1 MAAERDDV
9 EEILAPGGGEG
20 QGAVK
25 RFLARYDA
33 PAYAR
38 RARRVEEA
46 FEQVLARCRRRR
58 EEWLLMVRIHLG
70 TLHGLAGGWGAL
82 RPYLAGDEQ
91 AQVLQHLHEALQP
104 RLRVSVP
111 PTSSARRLI
120 TALRDLIHGLERFN
134 SRWRDFL
141 ESVDLT
147 AVNELRDG
155 YNRYYLL
162 EKECAMRSAR
172 LARQGYAPL
181 PPLTVE
187 DLEALLPLLPVPRL
201 KDSPRTRRS

>member
-1 MAAERDDV
+1 VVSGERDDPDD
-9 EEILAPGGGEG
+9 ILVLGGGEVQDG
-20 QGAVK
+20 VK

-46 FEQVLARCRRRR
+46 LEQLLGRCRQQR
-58 EEWLLMVRIHLG
+58 EEWLMMVRLHLG
-70 TLHGLAGGWGAL
+70 TLHGLAGGWDGL

-91 AQVLQHLHEALQP
+91 TKVLQHLHETLQP
-104 RLRVSVP
+104 RLQVAIT
-111 PTSSARRLI
+111 PTSSARRLAA
-120 TALRDLIHGLERFN
+120 ALRDLVFSLERFN
-134 SRWRDFL
+134 RRWQDFL

-147 AVNELRDG
+147 PVNELRDG

-181 PPLTVE
+181 LPLTLQSLL
-187 DLEALLPLLPVPRL
+187 DLLPPLPVPRI
-201 KDSPRTRRS
+201 KDKEGG

>member
-1 MAAERDDV
+1 MAVEPDDV
-9 EEILAPGGGEG
+9 EEILAPGGGEA
-20 QGAVK
+20 QNTVK

-46 FEQVLARCRRRR
+46 FEHVLARCRRQRD
-58 EEWLLMVRIHLG
+58 EWLMMVRIHLG
-70 TLHGLAGGWGAL
+70 TLHGLAGGWDGL

-104 RLRVSVP
+104 RLRVSVQ
-111 PTSSARRLI
+111 PTSSARRLAA
-120 TALRDLIHGLERFN
+120 ALRDLVRGLKRFN
-134 SRWRDFL
+134 SCWQHFL

-147 AVNELRDG
+147 PVNELRDG

-181 PPLTVE
+181 PPLTLE
-187 DLEALLPLLPVPRL
+187 DLWALMPPLPVPRL
-201 KDSPRTRRS
+201 KD